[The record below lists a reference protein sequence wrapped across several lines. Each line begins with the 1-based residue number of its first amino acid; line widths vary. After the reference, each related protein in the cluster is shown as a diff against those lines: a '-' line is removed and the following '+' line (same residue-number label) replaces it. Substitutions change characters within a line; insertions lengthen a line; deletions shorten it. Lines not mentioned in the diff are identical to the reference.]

1 MGKIVLRLRLLSL
14 ALSIT
19 EYIAAVRR
27 LIRVGAGELIILG
40 ADHDAEL
47 RAPRPGCFVEHE
59 SAFIEAADQR
69 GLARRREREGAA
81 SLNYTT
87 ACA

>member
-1 MGKIVLRLRLLSL
+1 VLRLRLLSL

-47 RAPRPGCFVEHE
+47 RALDRVVLSSTNRPLSKQRI
-59 SAFIEAADQR
+59 SAV
-69 GLARRREREGAA
+69 
-81 SLNYTT
+81 
-87 ACA
+87 

>member
-1 MGKIVLRLRLLSL
+1 VGKIVLRLRLLSL

-19 EYIAAVRR
+19 EYIAALRR

-47 RAPRPGCFVEHE
+47 RALDRVVLSSTNRPLSKQRI
-59 SAFIEAADQR
+59 SAV
-69 GLARRREREGAA
+69 
-81 SLNYTT
+81 
-87 ACA
+87 

>member
-1 MGKIVLRLRLLSL
+1 VGKIVLRLRLLSL

-47 RAPRPGCFVEHE
+47 RALDRVVLSSTNRPLSKQRI
-59 SAFIEAADQR
+59 SAV
-69 GLARRREREGAA
+69 
-81 SLNYTT
+81 
-87 ACA
+87 

>member
-47 RAPRPGCFVEHE
+47 RALDRVVLSSTNRPLSKQRI
-59 SAFIEAADQR
+59 SAV
-69 GLARRREREGAA
+69 
-81 SLNYTT
+81 
-87 ACA
+87 